1 METRDFLQVLSEATG
16 VSGYERSVAGT
27 IREVWGPYADDFKM
41 DNLGNLIALKRGE
54 GPEPRPKIML
64 AAHMDEIGLMVTKI
78 EERGFLRFTQVGGV
92 DQRTLLAQEVIVHG
106 QRDLPG
112 IIGAKPPHLVS
123 PEEAKKAV
131 PMDELFVDVGLPKE
145 EVEKLVEVGDLITV
159 RRSFTPLLGDFAAGK
174 AFDDRAGVAVLYECL
189 RELKRFHHRADVLAV
204 ATVQEEVGLKG
215 AITSTYGLQPDLGI
229 AIDVGHGDVPG
240 VPEQKTLALDK
251 GPGLALGPNIH
262 PRIYEALV
270 KAAQELGI
278 SYQVEVAAGA
288 TGTDA
293 WAMQV
298 SRAGVPTGL
307 ISIPLRY
314 MHTSVETLS
323 LGDVKKSGKLLAYFI
338 AGVDEKFVEG
348 MKWGGGI

>member
-1 METRDFLQVLSEATG
+1 METRDFLQMLSEGTG
-16 VSGYERSVAGT
+16 VSGYEGRVAGA
-27 IREVWGPYADDFKM
+27 IKEVWGPYVDEQKV
-41 DNLGNLIALKRGE
+41 DNLGNLVALKRGE
-54 GPEPRPKIML
+54 ASGRGPKIML

-92 DQRTLLAQEVIVHG
+92 DQRTLLAQEVVVHG
-106 QRDLPG
+106 KRELPG
-112 IIGAKPPHLVS
+112 VIGAKPPHLIS
-123 PEEAKKAV
+123 PEEAKKSI
-131 PMDELFVDVGLPKE
+131 PMDQLFVDVGLPKN
-145 EVEKLVEVGDLITV
+145 EVAALVEVGDLITV
-159 RRSFTPLLGDFAAGK
+159 RRPFTPLLGEFAAGK
-174 AFDDRAGVAVLYECL
+174 AMDDRAGVAVLYECL
-189 RELKRFHHRADVLAV
+189 RELRRFHHQADVLAV

-229 AIDVGHGDVPG
+229 ALDVGHGDVPG
-240 VPEQKTLALDK
+240 VPEQKTMTLDK
-251 GPGLALGPNIH
+251 GPGLAMGPNIH
-262 PRIYEALV
+262 PKIYESLV

-278 SYQVEVAAGA
+278 SYQIEVAAGP

-338 AGVDEKFVEG
+338 AGVDETFVEG
-348 MKWGGGI
+348 LKWN